1 MKDYRGFS
9 KDPVHGKEEE
19 LFHSVQ
25 QDVKH
30 STPRATV

>member
-19 LFHSVQ
+19 LFHSMQ
-25 QDVKH
+25 QDAKD
-30 STPRATV
+30 SIPRATV

>member
-9 KDPVHGKEEE
+9 KDPVHGKEDI
-19 LFHSVQ
+19 FHSVQ
-25 QDVKH
+25 QDAKH